1 MDIIDNKNMDKEFI
15 NSSEQAKNNNQKA
28 VVIERVA
35 DFFKK
40 NEGREINYH
49 DPYDNI
55 IDFDPYLAL
64 DILKLGEEMPISRD
78 AYAKGVADGVAV
90 IIEMHRKQESAKII
104 PIQKALGNSALMTR
118 KDFDNN

>member
-1 MDIIDNKNMDKEFI
+1 MADNKNMDKEII
-15 NSSEQAKNNNQKA
+15 NSSEQAKNSNQK
-28 VVIERVA
+28 VVIIERVA

-40 NEGREINYH
+40 NKGREINYS

-90 IIEMHRKQESAKII
+90 IIEMHRKQESARII
-104 PIQKALGNSALMTR
+104 PIQKALGNSALKTR
-118 KDFDNN
+118 NDFDTN